1 MALPKEPPMDVGMWN
16 ATENAQRQASEPS
29 PFAAPQ
35 GAVASARNGSVA
47 AARHG
52 AVAAAHAGS
61 AQRVDVISRTI
72 EEEVIPRLLKARR
85 CSPSEPT
92 QQDIPGS
99 LANWRPT
106 ENDVSELV
114 QMALD
119 RDDSAATLYI
129 DDLAARGVSLETIC
143 SALLGPTARRLG
155 AMWDD
160 DEITF
165 TAVTTAVWRLQQIL
179 RAIAPGYTGSLARHE
194 QPRHILL
201 VPMVGEQHFLGLAV
215 VAAHFRMEGWT
226 VRTESVATNEELAAL
241 VRGDWFDMIGFSVG
255 SDGRLDQLKITIEK
269 TRRASRNLKLGVMVG
284 GPVFLANPELVS
296 SVGADATAADGPEA
310 ASRAEQLM
318 TFMAQAG

>member
-1 MALPKEPPMDVGMWN
+1 MALPKEPPMDLGIWNRPEGM
-16 ATENAQRQASEPS
+16 QRQGSEPA
-29 PFAAPQ
+29 PFAASQ
-35 GAVASARNGSVA
+35 NAGAPMRGARAVSAERI
-47 AARHG
+47 
-52 AVAAAHAGS
+52 
-61 AQRVDVISRTI
+61 DVISRTI

-85 CSPSEPT
+85 TGPADEAQPEV
-92 QQDIPGS
+92 PGS
-99 LANWRPT
+99 LSLWRPT
-106 ENDVSELV
+106 DHDVADLV

-155 AMWDD
+155 VMWDD

-194 QPRHILL
+194 QARHILL
-201 VPMVGEQHFLGLAV
+201 VPMVGEQHFFGLAV

-226 VRTESVATNEELAAL
+226 VRTESVTSNAELAAL

-255 SDGRLDQLKITIEK
+255 SHNRLDQLKTTIAL

-284 GPVFLANPELVS
+284 GPVFLANPELVA

-310 ASRAEQLM
+310 AQRAEQLM
-318 TFMAQAG
+318 TFMAQTG